1 MSEDATYEVFAVKY
15 ARHERRASANFIG
28 GDPHDGP
35 MPLDFYVWA
44 VRGNGRVFVVDLGF
58 NAETARR
65 RQRELIRDP
74 VDGLALL
81 GIDAA
86 MVEDVV
92 VTHFHYDHVGTTDRF
107 PRARFHI
114 QDREMIYATGR
125 HMAQPPFAQAYAVED
140 VIAML
145 REVYRGRVVFHDGDE
160 ELAPGLSVHH
170 IGGHT
175 MGLQVVRVRTRRG
188 WVVLASDAAHLYANL
203 EETRPFP
210 IAYHV
215 GEMVEGYRRLRAL
228 ADSPRHIIPGHDPLV
243 LRRYPPAAPALEGI
257 AARLDAEPRD

>member
-1 MSEDATYEVFAVKY
+1 
-15 ARHERRASANFIG
+15 
-28 GDPHDGP
+28 
-35 MPLDFYVWA
+35 
-44 VRGNGRVFVVDLGF
+44 
-58 NAETARR
+58 
-65 RQRELIRDP
+65 
-74 VDGLALL
+74 
-81 GIDAA
+81 
-86 MVEDVV
+86 
-92 VTHFHYDHVGTTDRF
+92 
-107 PRARFHI
+107 
-114 QDREMIYATGR
+114 
-125 HMAQPPFAQAYAVED
+125 
-140 VIAML
+140 ML

-188 WVVLASDAAHLYANL
+188 WVVLASDAAHLYANI
-203 EETRPFP
+203 EEMRPFP

-243 LRRYPPAAPALEGI
+243 LRRYPPAEPALEGI

>member
-1 MSEDATYEVFAVKY
+1 MSDAPTWEVFAVKY
-15 ARHERRASANFIG
+15 ARHERPASANFIG

-86 MVEDVV
+86 AVEDVV

-107 PRARFHI
+107 PRAALPHPGQGDDLR
-114 QDREMIYATGR
+114 DG
-125 HMAQPPFAQAYAVED
+125 PPHGAAALC
-140 VIAML
+140 AGL
-145 REVYRGRVVFHDGDE
+145 CRRGRDRH
-160 ELAPGLSVHH
+160 AARGLS
-170 IGGHT
+170 
-175 MGLQVVRVRTRRG
+175 
-188 WVVLASDAAHLYANL
+188 
-203 EETRPFP
+203 RP
-210 IAYHV
+210 
-215 GEMVEGYRRLRAL
+215 RRL
-228 ADSPRHIIPGHDPLV
+228 P
-243 LRRYPPAAPALEGI
+243 
-257 AARLDAEPRD
+257 